1 MAPQMRVVDAEGQQ
15 VGVMDRLDALNM
27 AREQGLD
34 LVEIASQAKP
44 PICRIIDYKK
54 FKYEMAKKDRDD
66 KKKIKKTGIK
76 EIQMWSY
83 IDPHMLEVRISRIKE
98 HLKNG
103 FKARVIIKF
112 KGRAITHPE
121 FGREKMAKINEA
133 ITEVGKV
140 ETPSQFQGKNLME
153 ILSPLPKHA

>member
-1 MAPQMRVVDAEGQQ
+1 MAPQMRVVDAEGKQ
-15 VGVMDRLDALNM
+15 VGVMERLEALNM

-54 FKYEMAKKDRDD
+54 FKYEMAKKERED

-83 IDPHMLEVRISRIKE
+83 IDPHMLEIRIVKIKE

-103 FKARVIIKF
+103 FKVRAIVKF

-121 FGREKMAKINEA
+121 FGREKISKINGA

-153 ILSPLPKHA
+153 ILAPLPKHA

>member
-54 FKYEMAKKDRDD
+54 FK
-66 KKKIKKTGIK
+66 
-76 EIQMWSY
+76 
-83 IDPHMLEVRISRIKE
+83 
-98 HLKNG
+98 
-103 FKARVIIKF
+103 
-112 KGRAITHPE
+112 
-121 FGREKMAKINEA
+121 
-133 ITEVGKV
+133 
-140 ETPSQFQGKNLME
+140 
-153 ILSPLPKHA
+153 